1 MTARNGLGED
11 GGRVRSMDIVG
22 TAATVTVTGVQF
34 QAALGLRSDWFTVP
48 NACDGRVVPAT
59 TGLPAATAAKFQ
71 PVTPARLLDTR
82 SGTGTAAVPLAA
94 NCAMALPVVGIGGVP
109 ATGVAAVALNI
120 TATQATAP
128 GFLTVYPCGEA
139 QPPTSTVNYAAD
151 QNVANMA
158 QVRVGVGGQVCIFT
172 MSTVDVVVDVLG
184 WYGAGATAGY
194 APLTPTRVLD
204 TRDGTGIGGQRAVV
218 PAGGTAAFTVAGAAG
233 VPADAA
239 GVMLNVTATE
249 EAADGYL
256 TVFPCGGA
264 LPPSSSV
271 NYRAGR
277 DVANQAASGIG
288 AGGQVCV
295 SSFAPS
301 HVVVDVLGWYGPT
314 APAGYVPLTP
324 TRVLD
329 TRQPN
334 AVSGRV
340 AAKGVVPLPL
350 LGQGGIPATGVS
362 AAAVNLTVDQPS
374 GPGFVTAYP
383 CGAAVAPGLEP
394 QLRHR
399 PGGGQPGHGGRPG
412 RLWRGVHLH
421 LGGHQP
427 GGRRVGLLH
436 ELTHVGH
443 GGAQALAGGP
453 QHAGDLRRELGLEL
467 PAAHLQALEAEH
479 SEADGDVDGVAR
491 HRADLRE
498 EIVAGSLGHGHD
510 GISEKADDYP
520 RRFVDSPGRTAPPVV
535 AVVVTRDPGAWFDE
549 VLDGLAA
556 QDYPNLRILV
566 LDTGIDPAFAA
577 RVSDRLPEA
586 FIRRAVAH
594 PTYGG
599 AANEALKLVEGAGF
613 FCFLHH
619 DVALE
624 PSAIRLLVEET
635 YRSNGGIVG
644 PKVLQWDDPARLL
657 SAGVGAD
664 KFGEPSPAV
673 DPGEL
678 DQEQHDGVRDTFSL
692 STACLLVRTDL
703 FSAIGGFDAEV
714 AGQADELDLCW
725 RAHASGARV
734 LVVPAARAR
743 WRGGDGPLDERTRER
758 NRLRTV
764 LASYSGWHL
773 VRVLPQ
779 YVLVTLVEALASVVT
794 GHVRRAGALLV
805 AWPGA
810 LAELRE
816 IRRKRRVLSVFRQV
830 GDNEV
835 RRLQMRGSARLLAFF
850 RGHRRHEEGSV
861 ITQAVRDAVDMLRT
875 GRNRATYVIWL
886 GVIVVFAVGSR
897 QLIRDRIPA
906 IGGFLA
912 FPGHA
917 TTLLGDYLSGW
928 WAHGLGAATAVP
940 SGVALLGL
948 GGLGFL
954 GSMSLF
960 RTVVILAPIL
970 LGFIGV
976 WRLVQPLGTQ
986 RARLTGLL
994 VYAAVALPYNAVA
1007 AGHWSALLVYGA
1019 MPWALNTMAS
1029 VTGLEPYAPSDRP
1042 LVARV
1047 AALGLLVAVVG
1058 AFVPAFA
1065 IEVVMVGA
1073 ALALASALV
1082 GGFAGGAAG
1091 AGGGRRRRRSSP
1103 SSCTCP
1109 GSPPGS
1115 ATWVPWSATPAWRRP
1130 TTGGSTLSCA
1140 SPPAP
1145 TTPACWP
1152 TSC

>member
-1 MTARNGLGED
+1 M
-11 GGRVRSMDIVG
+11 
-22 TAATVTVTGVQF
+22 
-34 QAALGLRSDWFTVP
+34 
-48 NACDGRVVPAT
+48 
-59 TGLPAATAAKFQ
+59 
-71 PVTPARLLDTR
+71 
-82 SGTGTAAVPLAA
+82 
-94 NCAMALPVVGIGGVP
+94 
-109 ATGVAAVALNI
+109 
-120 TATQATAP
+120 
-128 GFLTVYPCGEA
+128 
-139 QPPTSTVNYAAD
+139 
-151 QNVANMA
+151 
-158 QVRVGVGGQVCIFT
+158 
-172 MSTVDVVVDVLG
+172 
-184 WYGAGATAGY
+184 
-194 APLTPTRVLD
+194 
-204 TRDGTGIGGQRAVV
+204 
-218 PAGGTAAFTVAGAAG
+218 
-233 VPADAA
+233 
-239 GVMLNVTATE
+239 
-249 EAADGYL
+249 
-256 TVFPCGGA
+256 
-264 LPPSSSV
+264 
-271 NYRAGR
+271 
-277 DVANQAASGIG
+277 
-288 AGGQVCV
+288 
-295 SSFAPS
+295 
-301 HVVVDVLGWYGPT
+301 
-314 APAGYVPLTP
+314 
-324 TRVLD
+324 
-329 TRQPN
+329 
-334 AVSGRV
+334 
-340 AAKGVVPLPL
+340 
-350 LGQGGIPATGVS
+350 
-362 AAAVNLTVDQPS
+362 
-374 GPGFVTAYP
+374 
-383 CGAAVAPGLEP
+383 
-394 QLRHR
+394 
-399 PGGGQPGHGGRPG
+399 
-412 RLWRGVHLH
+412 
-421 LGGHQP
+421 
-427 GGRRVGLLH
+427 
-436 ELTHVGH
+436 
-443 GGAQALAGGP
+443 
-453 QHAGDLRRELGLEL
+453 
-467 PAAHLQALEAEH
+467 
-479 SEADGDVDGVAR
+479 
-491 HRADLRE
+491 
-498 EIVAGSLGHGHD
+498 
-510 GISEKADDYP
+510 
-520 RRFVDSPGRTAPPVV
+520 DSPGRTAPPVV

-566 LDTGIDPAFAA
+566 LDTGIDAGFAA

-635 YRSNGGIVG
+635 YRSNGGVVG

-673 DPGEL
+673 EPGEL

-794 GHVRRAGALLV
+794 GHGRRAGALLV

-816 IRRKRRVLSVFRQV
+816 IRRKRRVLAVFRQV

-986 RARLTGLL
+986 RARLTALL

-1082 GGFAGGAAG
+1082 GGFAAALRALAAAAAAGVIAVVLHLPWIASRLGDLGALVGNARLASPDDRGLDALLRFATGPHDAGALAYLLLIPAGVALLLGRSWRLAWAGRAVLVALAFFAVAWSADRGWGPAAAVPVDVWLVPAAVGLALAGACGATAVDADVRGSHFSWRQPLGFLALVAVGLGVLPTIGAAADG
-1091 AGGGRRRRRSSP
+1091 AWGLGSADMADALAFLPTDQQPGDYRILWIGDPRALPQPGWELSGGVAYALSNDGAPDIRDTWAGDATRSEDLVAQALGLAASGESARLGRMLGPMSVRYIVVPLRAGPQASGMPAYPPPPALLNTLAGQLDLRQQDIDDALVVYENEAWIPQRAVLTEPVAAASDEAGFESLVRTDLAGSTAALPDGDGANRWQGNVNPGTLFLSAPADTGWHLSVDGTTIDRRPAFGWANAFAVDKTGSATLGFDTPLTRPLLVALQALLWLLTIGVAVGAGRRRRHDQGERQRH
-1103 SSCTCP
+1103 
-1109 GSPPGS
+1109 
-1115 ATWVPWSATPAWRRP
+1115 PAAHQIEEP
-1130 TTGGSTLSCA
+1130 KVVIEMTDLPVA
-1140 SPPAP
+1140 QP
-1145 TTPACWP
+1145 
-1152 TSC
+1152 